1 MNYHLIERIGE
12 GQYGIVYK
20 AVHKETFQVYAC
32 KKMNLKLMQD
42 KGCIED
48 LQNEIINLNK
58 VNHPNIV
65 KLVREF
71 KTENHHYLFFDYC
84 NGGTLSDVKDIT
96 ETLSE
101 GVVRSIGI

>member
-71 KTENHHYLFFDYC
+71 KT
-84 NGGTLSDVKDIT
+84 
-96 ETLSE
+96 
-101 GVVRSIGI
+101 

>member
-12 GQYGIVYK
+12 GQYGVVYK

-58 VNHPNIV
+58 VDHPNIV
-65 KLVREF
+65 KLVQEF
-71 KTENHHYLFFDYC
+71 KTINHHYLFFDYC